1 MDDLFQGY
9 ETVRIATRSGAIH
22 VRIGGAGSPL
32 LLLHGYPETGTM
44 WHKVA
49 PLLADRFR
57 LVIPDL
63 PGYGQSDVPATDA
76 RNTPYT
82 KRAMAAVM
90 VEVMAAL
97 GHERFAVAGHDRGGR
112 VAYRMAL
119 DTPQHVERLATLD
132 ILPGYEYW
140 ARMNREY
147 ALRIYHWVFL
157 AQPFPVPETLICPN
171 SDAYYRST
179 LASWTRAK
187 TLEGF
192 DPRAVEQYLSAL
204 RDPARVRAACED
216 YRAGA
221 YADVDHDA
229 ADLAAGRKI
238 AAPLLALWC
247 GSGVGAAAGSTLET
261 WRKWAVDVRGEEIDS
276 GHFLCEENPRATA
289 VALRDFFG

>member
-1 MDDLFQGY
+1 MDSFFAGFEDR
-9 ETVRIATRSGAIH
+9 RIPTRSGGIY
-22 VRIGGAGSPL
+22 VCIGGDGPPL
-32 LLLHGYPETGTM
+32 LLLHGYPETGVM
-44 WHKVA
+44 WHRVA

-63 PGYGQSDVPATDA
+63 PGYGQSDVPETDA
-76 RNTPYT
+76 ANTPYT

-90 VEVMAAL
+90 VEVMSAL
-97 GHERFAVAGHDRGGR
+97 GHDRFAVAGHDRGGR

-119 DTPQHVERLATLD
+119 DTPERVSRLATLD

-147 ALRIYHWVFL
+147 ALRIYHWTFL
-157 AQPFPVPETLICPN
+157 AQPYPVPETLICAS
-171 SDAYYRST
+171 SDAYFRST

-192 DPRAVEQYLSAL
+192 DPRAVEHYLAAL

-238 AAPLLALWC
+238 MAPMLALWC
-247 GSGVGAAAGSTLET
+247 GSGVGAAAGATLET
-261 WRKWAVDVRGEEIDS
+261 WRRWAVDVRGAEIDS
-276 GHFLCEENPRATA
+276 GHFLCEENPQATA
-289 VALRDFFG
+289 TALRDFFG